1 MISTKENLLSEST
14 LSTTIADYY
23 KLTKPGIAM
32 SVLISML
39 IGFVLGSHGSID
51 FFLMINAI
59 IGTFLIASGTSA
71 HNQFIERD
79 YDAMMKRTQKRPLP
93 TQRISPR
100 NGFIFSMTL
109 IFTGLLYLVLV
120 VNPVAGLVSFSTTFL
135 YLAVYTPLKRV
146 NAINILVGA
155 VPGALPP
162 VGGWAAASGTIAE
175 PGMWALFGIVLL
187 WQIPHVM
194 SIAWMYNED
203 YSGAG
208 FKMLPKN
215 DSAGYKTAT
224 YALLCTVLL
233 FPVSFAIFQLQLAGL
248 FFLVSSFL
256 LAGFFLYKG
265 IIFAR
270 ERSRQNARKLM
281 FASIAYLPLVWVMLF
296 IDLLL

>member
-1 MISTKENLLSEST
+1 
-14 LSTTIADYY
+14 
-23 KLTKPGIAM
+23 M

-39 IGFVLGSHGSID
+39 IGFVLGSNGSIN
-51 FFLMINAI
+51 FFLMIHAL

-71 HNQFIERD
+71 HNQFMERD

-109 IFTGLLYLVLV
+109 IFTGLAYLVLV

-155 VPGALPP
+155 IPGALPP
-162 VGGWAAASGTIAE
+162 VGGWAAASGTIAD

-215 DSAGYKTAT
+215 DEKGYKTSF
-224 YALLCTVLL
+224 YAIVCTLLL
-233 FPVSFAIFQLQLAGL
+233 FPVSYSLIQMDIAG
-248 FFLVSSFL
+248 
-256 LAGFFLYKG
+256 GFFLITSFALAAFFLWKG
-265 IIFAR
+265 IVFAK

-281 FASIAYLPLVWVMLF
+281 FASIAYLPLIWVMLF
-296 IDLLL
+296 VDMLL

>member
-1 MISTKENLLSEST
+1 MISTKENLLSERT

-39 IGFVLGSHGSID
+39 IGFVLGSNGSID
-51 FFLMINAI
+51 FFLMIHAL

-71 HNQFIERD
+71 HNQFMERD
-79 YDAMMKRTQKRPLP
+79 FDAMMNRTKKRPLP

-109 IFTGLLYLVLV
+109 IFTGLTYLVLV
-120 VNPVAGLVSFSTTFL
+120 VNPVAGLVSFTTTFL

-162 VGGWAAASGTIAE
+162 VGGWAAASGTILE

-194 SIAWMYNED
+194 SIAWMYNDD

-215 DSAGYKTAT
+215 DTAGYKTST

-233 FPVSFAIFQLQLAGL
+233 FPVSYSLFHMEIAGW
-248 FFLVSSFL
+248 FFLITSFL
-256 LAGFFLYKG
+256 LAGFFLWKG
-265 IIFAR
+265 IVFAKN
-270 ERSRQNARKLM
+270 RSRDNARTMM

-296 IDLLL
+296 IDMFL